1 MRSGR
6 RGVPVDQAAG
16 LRRRLTRQAPH
27 SVSFF
32 SAHAQPVQTLSR
44 AMQAQGWRVLLVDI
58 SGRLFAA
65 SPTRPLFDWR
75 VQAQRQCLQTL
86 PVNGLEGLLAAGAQA
101 GEPAIVAAAS
111 GYDCVLFDAG
121 KIQTPRVALT
131 PDPLQTLIL
140 HLATAPESVCNA
152 YALIKTLHQTGNA
165 ASVLLWGETMPCER
179 TVAAA
184 RTYLGTGAKLPVI
197 VNAPDN
203 DPYTALAARIAAGVA
218 GNRQPDRH
226 TGTAQA
232 QHG

>member
-1 MRSGR
+1 M
-6 RGVPVDQAAG
+6 PVDQAAG

-32 SAHAQPVQTLSR
+32 SAHAHPVRGLGR

-58 SGRLFAA
+58 TGRQFAA
-65 SPTRPLFDWR
+65 SRTLPLFDWR
-75 VQAQRQCLQTL
+75 QQAARQCLQAL
-86 PVNGLEGLLAAGAQA
+86 PVDGLEGLLAAGAQA
-101 GEPAIVAAAS
+101 GETAIVAAAN

-121 KIQTPRVALT
+121 KMQTPHLALT

-140 HLATAPESVCNA
+140 HLTMAPESICNA

-165 ASVLLWGETMPCER
+165 ASVLLWGDPMPCGR
-179 TVAAA
+179 MIAAA
-184 RTYLGTGAKLPVI
+184 RTYLGTGANLPVI

-203 DPYTALAARIAAGVA
+203 DPYTALAAKIAAGEA
-218 GNRQPDRH
+218 GSRQPDRH
-226 TGTAQA
+226 TGTTQT